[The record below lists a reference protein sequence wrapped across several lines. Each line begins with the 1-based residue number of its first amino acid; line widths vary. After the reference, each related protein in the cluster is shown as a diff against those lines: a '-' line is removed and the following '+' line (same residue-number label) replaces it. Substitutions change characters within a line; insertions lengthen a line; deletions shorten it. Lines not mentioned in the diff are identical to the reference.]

1 MKIVDKTKL
10 LRALITASTKELIL
24 EFTNCYLNIYC
35 LGSTYFTKVETIQV
49 ATNNRFTGYVITDKT
64 SELVNTLKDCCTKKS
79 SDIEFVVDLNGKSY
93 LYYRRTNKSNIE
105 ILDIVNLLTTVP
117 EALTLYLDT
126 INKQEFSN
134 EKLLTYE
141 QYTKKI
147 ETKFEYEAVP
157 LYTELNDVLISSVD
171 LQLIPKVFDVEFN
184 KVVTLK
190 PTFDTSNLK
199 KKEIEAIKSNSD
211 NVITTYEDLVFSSS
225 EELIQITNIDASTYY
240 YCKRCFKL

>member
-10 LRALITASTKELIL
+10 LRALITATTKEVIL

-134 EKLLTYE
+134 EQLLTYE

-147 ETKFEYEAVP
+147 ETKFEYEVVDI
-157 LYTELNDVLISSVD
+157 NGILISNKD
-171 LQLIPKVFDVEFN
+171 LELVPKVFDVEFN

-190 PTFDTSNLK
+190 PEIDTSNLK

-240 YCKRCFKL
+240 YCKRCFKLCN